1 VESKAAAGTTK
12 RVVLIIAIMSSFL
25 TPFTSSSVNIALPS
39 IGTQL
44 SLNAVALSWVAT
56 AYLLAAAAFLI
67 PFGRIADIYGRK
79 KIFRLGIIIDA
90 IASILCVTSS
100 SGELLIVFRALQ
112 GVGGAMIFGTGI
124 AILTSVFPANER
136 GRALGISTA
145 AVYTG
150 LSAGPLVGGFL
161 TGHFGWRS
169 IFFLNAFLGLVIIV
183 VVFWK
188 LKGEWAEAKGESFDY
203 VGSIIYSLALVAVFY
218 AFSVLPA
225 LWGIW
230 LIIIGVIG
238 LAAFVWWETR
248 QKQPVLNISFF
259 RNNTVFAFSNLAAL
273 INYSATFAVAFLL
286 SLYLQYVK
294 GFSPEHAGLILIAQ
308 PVVMVI
314 FSPIAGSLSDRI
326 EPRIVASIG
335 MALTTAGLVM
345 LIFLNNVTGLP
356 FILASLVTLG
366 LGFGFFS
373 SPNINAIMGSVER
386 KFYGVASG
394 TLGTMR
400 LTGQAFSMGMVLLL
414 FALYIG
420 RVQITPEY
428 YPLFLKSMKIAF
440 SISAAL
446 CFAGIFAS
454 IARGRTHQ

>member
-1 VESKAAAGTTK
+1 
-12 RVVLIIAIMSSFL
+12 
-25 TPFTSSSVNIALPS
+25 
-39 IGTQL
+39 
-44 SLNAVALSWVAT
+44 
-56 AYLLAAAAFLI
+56 
-67 PFGRIADIYGRK
+67 
-79 KIFRLGIIIDA
+79 
-90 IASILCVTSS
+90 
-100 SGELLIVFRALQ
+100 
-112 GVGGAMIFGTGI
+112 
-124 AILTSVFPANER
+124 
-136 GRALGISTA
+136 
-145 AVYTG
+145 
-150 LSAGPLVGGFL
+150 
-161 TGHFGWRS
+161 
-169 IFFLNAFLGLVIIV
+169 
-183 VVFWK
+183 
-188 LKGEWAEAKGESFDY
+188 
-203 VGSIIYSLALVAVFY
+203 
-218 AFSVLPA
+218 
-225 LWGIW
+225 
-230 LIIIGVIG
+230 
-238 LAAFVWWETR
+238 VWWETR

-308 PVVMVI
+308 PVIMVI
-314 FSPIAGSLSDRI
+314 CSPIAGSLSDRI

-345 LIFLNNVTGLP
+345 LTFLSNVTSLQYVL
-356 FILASLVTLG
+356 ISLVILG

-373 SPNINAIMGSVER
+373 SPNTNAVMGSVER